1 MSQFDSTWSF
11 VDEGNETPNGFLF
24 AGISAGLKASNKKDL
39 ALILAPEGSIFSGM
53 FTQSIVRASCID
65 ICEER
70 IKQSSGFVRAILI
83 NSGQANACTGNLG
96 IQHFQIATSKIA
108 ELLGIKEEEVLMCS
122 TGVIGV
128 PIQIKDLV
136 KNLPNLVID
145 LKVNNFQNAAEAIL
159 TTDLTVKTVL
169 IETIIEGR
177 KIKIAGLA
185 KGSGM
190 IYPNMAT
197 MLAFLTCDAG
207 IEKEEW
213 DQIISIAVKKSFN
226 AISVD
231 GETSTNDSFVAINSG
246 NKIEKRFLPIIQ
258 KGIDIVCQNLAKNIA
273 RDGEGANCL
282 LEVLVE
288 GARNNDDAIMVAKSI
303 CNSSLVKTAI
313 HGCDPNWG
321 RIISAAG
328 NSGVHFNLNDVDLY
342 IGNDQ
347 ILEQGKLN
355 QYDSKKVTDYIKS
368 KMNGAYLVDDIVK
381 IMINLNSGES
391 KGTAWGCDLSK
402 KYVEINSEYTT

>member
-1 MSQFDSTWSF
+1 MSQLDSNWSF
-11 VDEGNETPNGFLF
+11 VDDSKVTPKGFLF

-53 FTQSIVRASCID
+53 FTQSIVRASCVD

-70 IKQSSGFVRAILI
+70 IKTTSGFVRAILI

-96 IQHFQIATSKIA
+96 IQHFQIATGKIA

-128 PIQIKDLV
+128 PIQI
-136 KNLPNLVID
+136 NNLVEKLPKLVGE
-145 LKVNNFQNAAEAIL
+145 LKVNSFQNAAEAIL
-159 TTDLTVKTVL
+159 TTDLTCKKIS
-169 IETIIEGR
+169 IETNIEGR

-197 MLAFLTCDAG
+197 MLAFLTCDVG
-207 IEKEEW
+207 VEKKEW
-213 DQIISIAVKKSFN
+213 DKMISIAVKKSFN

-231 GETSTNDSFVAINSG
+231 GETSTNDSFIGINAG
-246 NKIEKRFLPIIQ
+246 KKINKKYFPIIQ
-258 KGIDIVCQNLAKNIA
+258 SGIDMVCQHLAKNIA

-282 LEVLVE
+282 LEVLVQ
-288 GARNNDDAIMVAKSI
+288 GAKHDDDAIMIAKSI
-303 CNSSLVKTAI
+303 CNSALVKTAV

-328 NSGVHFNLNDVDLY
+328 NSGVEFNLDEVDLY
-342 IGNDQ
+342 IGDYQ
-347 ILEQGKLN
+347 ILAKGTLI
-355 QYDSKKVTDYIKS
+355 QYDSKKVTDYMRS
-368 KMNGAYLVDDIVK
+368 KMKAKYLVEDIVR
-381 IMINLNSGES
+381 IVINFNSGKS

>member
-1 MSQFDSTWSF
+1 MSQFDTNWSF
-11 VDEGNETPNGFLF
+11 INNGNLIPKGFYF
-24 AGISAGLKASNKKDL
+24 AGISAGLKISKKKDL
-39 ALILAPEGSIFSGM
+39 ALILAPEGSICSGM
-53 FTQSIVRASCID
+53 FTQSTVRASCVE
-65 ICEER
+65 ICEQR
-70 IKQSSGFVRAILI
+70 IKRCSGLVRAILI
-83 NSGQANACTGNLG
+83 NSGQANACTGNFG
-96 IQHFQIATSKIA
+96 TQHFLTATSKVS
-108 ELLGIKEEEVLMCS
+108 ELLGIEEKEVLMCS

-128 PIQIKDLV
+128 PIQI
-136 KNLPNLVID
+136 NNLVEKLPKLVGE
-145 LKVNNFQNAAEAIL
+145 LKVNSFQNAAEAIL
-159 TTDLTVKTVL
+159 TTDLTCKKIS
-169 IETIIEGR
+169 IETNIEGR

-197 MLAFLTCDAG
+197 MLAFLTCDVG
-207 IEKEEW
+207 VDKEEW
-213 DQIISIAVKKSFN
+213 DKMISIAVKKSFN

-231 GETSTNDSFVAINSG
+231 GETSTNDAFIGINSG
-246 NKIEKRFLPIIQ
+246 KKIDKKFLSKIQ
-258 KGIDIVCQNLAKNIA
+258 SGIDIVCQSLAKNIA

-288 GARNNDDAIMVAKSI
+288 GAKNNSDAIKIAKSI

-328 NSGVHFNLNDVDLY
+328 NSGIDFKLDVLDLY
-342 IGNDQ
+342 IGDFQ
-347 ILEQGKLN
+347 ILKKGKLN
-355 QYDSKKVTDYIKS
+355 KYDSKKVANYMQTR
-368 KMNGAYLVDDIVK
+368 MNGKYLVEDIVS
-381 IMINLNSGES
+381 IALNLNSGSE

>member
-1 MSQFDSTWSF
+1 LSQSYSTWSF
-11 VDEGNETPNGFLF
+11 VDDSKVTPKGFLF

-39 ALILAPEGSIFSGM
+39 ALILAPKGSIFSGV
-53 FTQSIVRASCID
+53 FTQSIVRASCVD

-70 IKQSSGFVRAILI
+70 IKKTFGFVRAILI
-83 NSGQANACTGNLG
+83 NSGQANACTGNFG
-96 IQHFQIATSKIA
+96 FQHFQIATAKIA

-128 PIQIKDLV
+128 PMKINDLV
-136 KNLPNLVID
+136 KNLPNLVSD

-159 TTDLTVKTVL
+159 TTDLTLKKVL
-169 IETIIEGR
+169 IETRIQGR
-177 KIKIAGLA
+177 KIKIAGFA

-197 MLAFLTCDAG
+197 MLAFLTCDVG

-213 DQIISIAVKKSFN
+213 DKMISIGVKKSFN

-231 GETSTNDSFVAINSG
+231 GETSTNDSFVAINAG
-246 NKIEKRFLPIIQ
+246 EKIDKRFFPIIQ
-258 KGIDIVCQNLAKNIA
+258 KGINIVCQNLAKKIA

-282 LEVLVE
+282 LEVSVQ
-288 GARNNDDAIMVAKSI
+288 GTKNSDDAIMVAKSI
-303 CNSSLVKTAI
+303 CNSALVKTAI

-328 NSGVHFNLNDVDLY
+328 NSGVKFNLNDVDLY
-342 IGNDQ
+342 IGNSQ
-347 ILEQGKLN
+347 ILEKGKLN
-355 QYDSKKVTDYIKS
+355 KYDSQKVTDYMKS
-368 KMNGAYLVDDIVK
+368 RMKGKYLVDDIVQ
-381 IMINLNSGES
+381 IIINLNSGES
-391 KGTAWGCDLSK
+391 TGKAWGCDLSK

>member
-1 MSQFDSTWSF
+1 MSQSDFTWSF
-11 VDEGNETPNGFLF
+11 VQEGDVTPNGFLF
-24 AGISAGLKASNKKDL
+24 AGISAGLKPSKKKDL
-39 ALILAPEGSIFSGM
+39 ALLLAPKGSIFSGK
-53 FTQSIVRASCID
+53 FTQSIVRASCVE
-65 ICEER
+65 ICEHR
-70 IKQSSGFVRAILI
+70 IKKHSGLLRAILI
-83 NSGQANACTGNLG
+83 NSGQANACTGDVG
-96 IQHFQIATSKIA
+96 SQHFLIATEKIS

-122 TGVIGV
+122 TGVIGI
-128 PIQIKDLV
+128 PIQIKNLID
-136 KNLPNLVID
+136 NLPNLVKA
-145 LKVNNFQNAAEAIL
+145 LKTNSLQNAAEAIL
-159 TTDLTVKTVL
+159 TTDLVDKKIT
-169 IETIIEGR
+169 IETFIEGR
-177 KIKIAGLA
+177 KVKISGFA

-207 IEKEEW
+207 VDKEEW
-213 DQIISIAVKKSFN
+213 DKMISIAVKKSFN

-231 GETSTNDSFVAINSG
+231 GETSTNDAFLAINSG
-246 NKIEKRFLPIIQ
+246 KKIDKKFLSKIQ
-258 KGIDIVCQNLAKNIA
+258 SGIDIVCQSLAKNIA

-288 GARNNDDAIMVAKSI
+288 GAKNNSDAIKMAKSI

-328 NSGVHFNLNDVDLY
+328 NSGIDFKLDVVDLY
-342 IGNDQ
+342 IGNFQ
-347 ILEQGKLN
+347 ILKKGKLN
-355 QYDSKKVTDYIKS
+355 KYDANKVANYMRT
-368 KMNGAYLVDDIVK
+368 KMNGKYLVEDIVS
-381 IMINLNSGES
+381 IVLNLNSGTE